1 MEIELENKE
10 IDGIYKNMFPCKI
23 DRLNINFIYN
33 VYLIM
38 INNMNIVV
46 YGFR

>member
-1 MEIELENKE
+1 MIP
-10 IDGIYKNMFPCKI
+10 YKI
-23 DRLNINFIYN
+23 DSVNIRFIYN

-38 INNMNIVV
+38 INNIVV